1 MRSRVDKRT
10 VNVKLIAALHR
21 RMSLKGEDE
30 QCGVVKE
37 AGLLAGQIPPVH

>member
-10 VNVKLIAALHR
+10 VNVKLIAAFHR
-21 RMSLKGEDE
+21 HMSLKGKDE
-30 QCGVVKE
+30 QCGVVEE